1 MNIMTVDAA
10 EALSRKAHDRFE
22 SLRAHSRTRSTTSDK
37 WSRTDLNGSTL
48 MATIVAR
55 GAPVSKASIP
65 GVGVA
70 APRSALASWHEQTLI
85 TGLQP
90 SRAALAAAP
99 DLPRPTEQR

>member
-48 MATIVAR
+48 MATMVAR
-55 GAPVSKASIP
+55 VGACVQRQHPP
-65 GVGVA
+65 GG
-70 APRSALASWHEQTLI
+70 RC
-85 TGLQP
+85 
-90 SRAALAAAP
+90 RAVIGARFEACSGS
-99 DLPRPTEQR
+99 T